1 MSNSLNSHLTQSPS
15 GLDAGEHAMRLA
27 LQEAEK
33 ALKHEDVPVG
43 AVVLLDGE
51 VLARGKNE
59 RELLGDPTAHAEI
72 QAIRAATAQLG
83 KSRLDGAV
91 LVSTLEPCPMCA
103 GAAVLSRVG
112 KVVFGAFD
120 LKAGACG
127 SLYNLGAD
135 PRLTHNFEVEGGVLE
150 QECAELLQRFFA
162 GKRLPA
168 DNNVRPLG

>member
-1 MSNSLNSHLTQSPS
+1 MSNSLNSHLAQSPS
-15 GLDAGEHAMRLA
+15 GFDAGEHAMRLA

-72 QAIRAATAQLG
+72 
-83 KSRLDGAV
+83 
-91 LVSTLEPCPMCA
+91 
-103 GAAVLSRVG
+103 
-112 KVVFGAFD
+112 
-120 LKAGACG
+120 G